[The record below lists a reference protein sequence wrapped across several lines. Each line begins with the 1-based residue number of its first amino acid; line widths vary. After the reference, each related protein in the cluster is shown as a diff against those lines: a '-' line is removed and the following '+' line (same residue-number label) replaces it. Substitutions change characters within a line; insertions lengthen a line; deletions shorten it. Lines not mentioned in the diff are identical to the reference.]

1 MMDDSHLRYVL
12 VVGASISLVGLCI
25 SAVLVTQAQN
35 QAEKRDK
42 RLAAIV
48 ASHLRPTYIEVSAF
62 GGSEEVAKRSL
73 VARIGWVFG
82 FDPLKSALYP
92 MPWWVAL
99 AGLLVVARFAEATVS
114 TFLGSWALAYVPVI
128 WVLMCR
134 NFFSYFERRRQIALL
149 NEFPDALAMMVRAI
163 RVGIPVME
171 TIRNVSRVAPPTTAI
186 GFARLTDQVSVGVT
200 MEEALQNLA
209 RSTGLTEYRFF
220 ATTLTLQSQTGGTL
234 SDTLESLAD
243 VIRKRAALKAK
254 GRAVTSEARSSSM
267 VLTVLPVAI
276 GALMWLISPKYINV
290 LFTDPAGQYMLGLA
304 IVLLAA
310 GTLSIQ
316 IIIKRA
322 LK

>member
-1 MMDDSHLRYVL
+1 MDASHLRYVL
-12 VVGASISLVGLCI
+12 MVGASFSLVGLCI
-25 SAVLVTQAQN
+25 SAVLVTQAQK

-62 GGSEEVAKRSL
+62 GESEQVIGRSV

-92 MPWWVAL
+92 TPWWVAL
-99 AGLLVVARFAEATVS
+99 AGLLVAARLAEATVS
-114 TFLGSWALAYVPVI
+114 AFLGSWATASVPVI

-134 NFFSYFERRRQIALL
+134 TYFGYFVRRRQIALL
-149 NEFPDALAMMVRAI
+149 NEFPDVLSLMVRAI

-171 TIRNVSRVAPPTTAI
+171 AIRNVSRVAPPTTAI
-186 GFARLTDQVSVGVT
+186 GFARLVDQVSVGVT

-209 RSTGLTEYRFF
+209 RGTGLTEYRFF

-254 GRAVTSEARSSSM
+254 GRAMTSEARSSSM
-267 VLTVLPVAI
+267 VLAVLPIAI
-276 GALMWLISPKYINV
+276 GFLLWLVNPKYISV

-304 IVLLAA
+304 IVLLTA
-310 GTLSIQ
+310 GLLSIHF
-316 IIIKRA
+316 IIKRA
-322 LK
+322 LS

>member
-1 MMDDSHLRYVL
+1 MDASHLRYVL
-12 VVGASISLVGLCI
+12 MVGASFSLVGLCI
-25 SAVLVTQAQN
+25 SAVLVTQAQK

-62 GGSEEVAKRSL
+62 GESEQVIGRSV

-92 MPWWVAL
+92 TPWWVAL
-99 AGLLVVARFAEATVS
+99 AGLLVAARLAEATVS
-114 TFLGSWALAYVPVI
+114 AFLGSWATASVPVI

-134 NFFSYFERRRQIALL
+134 NYFGYFVRRRQIALL
-149 NEFPDALAMMVRAI
+149 NEFPDVLSLMVRAI

-171 TIRNVSRVAPPTTAI
+171 AIRNVSRVAPPTTAI
-186 GFARLTDQVSVGVT
+186 GFARLVDQVSVGVT

-209 RSTGLTEYRFF
+209 RGTGLTEYRFF
-220 ATTLTLQSQTGGTL
+220 ATTL
-234 SDTLESLAD
+234 TLESLAD

-254 GRAVTSEARSSSM
+254 GRAMTSEARSSSM
-267 VLTVLPVAI
+267 VLAVLPIAI
-276 GALMWLISPKYINV
+276 GFLLWLVNPKYISV

-304 IVLLAA
+304 IVLLTA
-310 GTLSIQ
+310 GLLSIHF
-316 IIIKRA
+316 IIKRA
-322 LK
+322 LS